1 MLETKVYS
9 DFRGEV
15 YALLEDE
22 ERFCSKQI
30 KILTKQ
36 MSIGKS
42 YLQGRE
48 LPKKLKEVFEDIKF
62 IFRVCPTTEV
72 AGDGVFDKV
81 ESIKDDTNYKYRSLE
96 DIGKNALEDY
106 LNDLLENDNV
116 YCFTFTHALL
126 RDQFEIFLK
135 FAEQSVLLIEEA
147 HQFVGCA
154 DEGRGAYLINSGYSS
169 EYTAETWKRIKVWMK
184 VNPRVIGFTATPT
197 EHHKGN
203 ELLSSGKYEVI
214 GDLVPL
220 KDILPHQKWLNKVNN
235 PYHYQKNNGAPSIRA
250 AVENSIDVLIERELK
265 LEKLLLKDPNINP
278 KLAGYYVCGDFRGV
292 WGCPIDEVRNIMSE
306 YLLSLGFDEST
317 QMIATMVESGNT
329 VWNLN
334 GEGEKVENASDV
346 FDRLEDPNDPVRFLL
361 VINRGR
367 SGINVHNFTV
377 NVVCRIRDPKEIRTP
392 IPIQIFGRNVRINV
406 GTGSIIR
413 DKYQNDIGK
422 YLANYSDDYGIH
434 PQTVIETIKVSNIF
448 DIWYP
453 ENPKAKRTWQ
463 DSLDEFKEKY
473 VNSAK
478 DGYEFLYNQTGVQ
491 KPPIIEFL
499 PFDLEI
505 ERECNGEMVKY
516 NVSKE
521 FKEWRGDGTL
531 DKFFN
536 I

>member
-1 MLETKVYS
+1 MQTPYELFTKNFVASVNSNIFLEPT
-9 DFRGEV
+9 
-15 YALLEDE
+15 A
-22 ERFCSKQI
+22 
-30 KILTKQ
+30 KIYPLQTGG
-36 MSIGKS
+36 GKS
-42 YLQGRE
+42 HYQNTEMPVDLKAAFPDLKYIIRLSPTRDVSDDGTFKKVKQLGKFRYLSDPG
-48 LPKKLKEVFEDIKF
+48 PEVLDVTEDNEEI
-62 IFRVCPTTEV
+62 
-72 AGDGVFDKV
+72 
-81 ESIKDDTNYKYRSLE
+81 
-96 DIGKNALEDY
+96 
-106 LNDLLENDNV
+106 V
-116 YCFTFTHALL
+116 YCISITHTY
-126 RDQFEIFLK
+126 FLSNFDRLFK
-135 FAEQSVLLIEEA
+135 YAQDSVLCIEEA

-521 FKEWRGDGTL
+521 FKEWSGDGTL

-536 I
+536 IKEGS